1 MKKLLFGFVLI
12 VLVFSFH
19 KISSQSS
26 PNEIIGNL
34 SIFEDPTLIQLKKWN
49 QFDPFLSETFDYI
62 SNEKAELMGKPKNPF
77 SDSLFVKKFKHIT
90 YRTIY
95 DSAKAYR
102 DSVYYKSGDINKFG
116 NIYLWAKEK
125 FPDFV
130 KFQTEYN
137 KYLNKP
143 FSKM

>member
-1 MKKLLFGFVLI
+1 MKRVFFGFVLI

-19 KISSQSS
+19 KTLSQSS
-26 PNEIIGNL
+26 SNEIVGNM
-34 SIFEDPTLIQLKKWN
+34 SIFEDPNLIQLEKWT

-62 SNEKAELMGKPKNPF
+62 SFEKAELLDKSNNPF
-77 SDSLFVKKFKHIT
+77 GDSLFVKKFKYIT

-95 DSAKAYR
+95 DAAKAYR